1 MFYSTLQMWS
11 MHNIHVR
18 MSKPRIVPA
27 KKQAPGER
35 ERVSLVLPAQLKQAL
50 VQLAQSEIRTLNQ
63 QCELL
68 LTRGVQE
75 RGLNV

>member
-1 MFYSTLQMWS
+1 
-11 MHNIHVR
+11 